1 MEQYQYRLNQEPIL
15 KPQNQFLRIWSPLF
29 IKWGIAVAVSMAAG
43 MIFEV
48 IVIARESGADLK
60 SIQDIYQL
68 QAAFEQYMG
77 RSWQER
83 WRRSS

>member
-1 MEQYQYRLNQEPIL
+1 MRTVRSNMEQYQYRLNQEPIL

-43 MIFEV
+43 MIVEV

-60 SIQDIYQL
+60 SIQDI
-68 QAAFEQYMG
+68 
-77 RSWQER
+77 
-83 WRRSS
+83 